1 MTIDSKQ
8 LHNFIQTKT
17 EDAAVKWNPELSID
31 PAYVWKTVNITC
43 GENGS
48 KWKLNILHSQS
59 LAIELFTTQ
68 TPSRLGIKELKK
80 KKSSKEFTTK
90 I

>member
-1 MTIDSKQ
+1 M
-8 LHNFIQTKT
+8 
-17 EDAAVKWNPELSID
+17 
-31 PAYVWKTVNITC
+31 
-43 GENGS
+43 
-48 KWKLNILHSQS
+48 NILHSQS